1 MTKSSLGGMMTN
13 QNVILAVDDQ
23 PITLATVADI
33 LQDAGYEVLTAANG
47 LEALELMEDH
57 TPDLIV
63 SDIMMPEMDGYQF
76 YEAVRAN
83 STWRLIPFIFLTAQ
97 REQDF
102 IRRGYS
108 LGADLYLIKP
118 IDVED
123 LLLAV
128 ETRLK
133 RITDI
138 QIAAREEAGQAN
150 KEQIKSL
157 GHELFIPL
165 SFVYSNINKLQNE
178 GDVLS
183 RRATN
188 EVLNNMQRGTERLA
202 TLIEELMSHIYSDG
216 DI

>member
-1 MTKSSLGGMMTN
+1 MTN

-33 LQDAGYEVLTAANG
+33 LQDAGYDVLTASNG
-47 LEALELMEDH
+47 LEALQLMEDH

-83 STWRLIPFIFLTAQ
+83 TTWRLIPFIFLTAQ

-178 GDVLS
+178 RDVLS
-183 RRATN
+183 RKATN

>member
-1 MTKSSLGGMMTN
+1 MTD
-13 QNVILAVDDQ
+13 QYVILAVDDQ

-33 LQDAGYEVLTAANG
+33 LQDDGYKVLTAANG
-47 LEALELMEDH
+47 VEALELLEDH

-83 STWRLIPFIFLTAQ
+83 SAWRLIPFIFLTAQ

-133 RITDI
+133 RIADI
-138 QIAAREEAGQAN
+138 QVAAREVAGEAN
-150 KEQIKSL
+150 KEQIKTL

-165 SFVYSNINKLQNE
+165 SFIYSNINKLQNE
-178 GDVLS
+178 SDGLS
-183 RRATN
+183 RKATH

-202 TLIEELMSHIYSDG
+202 TLIEELMSYVYSDG
-216 DI
+216 EI

>member
-1 MTKSSLGGMMTN
+1 MN
-13 QNVILAVDDQ
+13 YQNVILAVDDQ

-33 LQDAGYEVLTAANG
+33 LQDAGYEVLTATNG
-47 LEALELMEDH
+47 LEALELMEDQ

-63 SDIMMPEMDGYQF
+63 SDITMPEMDGYQF

-133 RITDI
+133 RIADI
-138 QIAAREEAGQAN
+138 QIAAREEAGQEN
-150 KEQIKSL
+150 KEQIKTL

-165 SFVYSNINKLQNE
+165 SYVYSNVNKLKNE
-178 GDVLS
+178 RDILS
-183 RRATN
+183 PKATN
-188 EVLNNMQRGTERLA
+188 EILNNMQRGTERLA
-202 TLIEELMSHIYSDG
+202 SLIEELMSHVYSD
-216 DI
+216 DDA

>member
-1 MTKSSLGGMMTN
+1 MTN

-23 PITLATVADI
+23 PMTLAAVADI
-33 LQDAGYEVLTAANG
+33 LQDAGYDVLTAPNG
-47 LEALELMEDH
+47 LKALQIMEEQM
-57 TPDLIV
+57 PDLIV
-63 SDIMMPEMDGYQF
+63 SDVVMPEMDGYQF
-76 YEAVRAN
+76 YEAVRAT
-83 STWRLIPFIFLTAQ
+83 STWRMIPFIFLTAQ

-118 IDVED
+118 VDVED

-138 QIAAREEAGQAN
+138 QIAAREEVGQAN
-150 KEQIKSL
+150 KKKIETL

-165 SFVYSNINKLQNE
+165 SFVYSNIIKMKNE
-178 GDVLS
+178 GDTLNL
-183 RRATN
+183 RATI
-188 EVLNNMQRGTERLA
+188 EILNNMQRGTERLA
-202 TLIEELMSHIYSDG
+202 TLIEELMSYVDSDSNV
-216 DI
+216 

>member
-1 MTKSSLGGMMTN
+1 MTN

-33 LQDAGYEVLTAANG
+33 LQDAGYDVLTASNG
-47 LEALELMEDH
+47 LEALQLMEDH

-63 SDIMMPEMDGYQF
+63 SDIVMPEMDGYQF

-83 STWRLIPFIFLTAQ
+83 TTWRLIPFIFLTAQ

-178 GDVLS
+178 RDVLS